1 MRVRTMAAF
10 AAGVMVAAAGTALA
24 TTKVAAIVGTD
35 NQIHGCYLAGAG
47 LLRVVAQGTECR
59 EGESPIAWSAT
70 GSGERGPA
78 GPSGPAGPKGAPGPR
93 GLRGLPGPVG
103 PAGTISGYEVVQRV
117 VYQTSSPAANH
128 ILEVRCPV
136 GKKAVGGGW
145 MPAKADP
152 HFDFASGVS
161 ETGAVPGQGWKFGW
175 SWKAAS
181 GGLVVMR
188 VVCVDV

>member
-78 GPSGPAGPKGAPGPR
+78 GPVGPVGPKGEPGPRGPR
-93 GLRGLPGPVG
+93 GLRGIAG
-103 PAGTISGYEVVQRV
+103 PAGTISGYEVVERSVFQ
-117 VYQTSSPAANH
+117 SANPLQGT
-128 ILEVRCPV
+128 LEVMCPA
-136 GKKAVGGGW
+136 GKRAVGGGSLQVRTF
-145 MPAKADP
+145 PVLDYP
-152 HFDFASGVS
+152 SGVQTG
-161 ETGAVPGQGWKFGW
+161 ETPGRGWLFKW
-175 SWKAAS
+175 SWKEAS
-181 GGLVVMR
+181 GGIVQAR